1 MQTTYLN
8 HPKQLVIH
16 SIDAITEVR
25 DLLKV
30 GDVYQASIKLAVLE
44 SSLHT
49 GLAMDDIQNVEKSL
63 VTEK

>member
-1 MQTTYLN
+1 MQTTDLN

-49 GLAMDDIQNVEKSL
+49 GLAMDDIQNADQSL
-63 VTEK
+63 ATQE